1 MFSEKEKE
9 GGKKQIKRR
18 RRSRIILEPAE
29 KYDDICSEL
38 LLGTSY
44 IDCCPIYAR
53 HVEKGAEN
61 AENGRPG
68 VENRSGKLT
77 HILLRRPDIFI
88 SLPARAYLQPLVGDS
103 LIIHSLSIG
112 LFLLALAAHWPRPPM
127 ACCFKG
133 ALPLCVPC
141 VTCAQGGYAISP
153 GRQKRERRTSPL
165 DCCTSSSSWDEHF
178 GTLSGKSAVRM
189 VIITSLKILAREDA
203 VRSSSDHERWKLD
216 SDARHNQLRVQIY
229 TRLDR
234 HQSDDGNKCNGIEM
248 GLAFPAQRI
257 NIFED

>member
-61 AENGRPG
+61 AENGRPE

-141 VTCAQGGYAISP
+141 VTCAHYIAATQFPQDDRKESEGLPLSTVALPRGL
-153 GRQKRERRTSPL
+153 GTS
-165 DCCTSSSSWDEHF
+165 
-178 GTLSGKSAVRM
+178 
-189 VIITSLKILAREDA
+189 ILGLCLE
-203 VRSSSDHERWKLD
+203 
-216 SDARHNQLRVQIY
+216 NQLF
-229 TRLDR
+229 
-234 HQSDDGNKCNGIEM
+234 GW
-248 GLAFPAQRI
+248 
-257 NIFED
+257 